1 MRLSSESR
9 SGPVSRTGAPG
20 PAPVWLDAR
29 GTVRL
34 CSRGLGSLRMVSCL
48 QLAATEAHAGPPHA
62 PRDSL
67 SPGLAAQRPGPPRA
81 PDSLVI

>member
-1 MRLSSESR
+1 MRLSSEPR
-9 SGPVSRTGAPG
+9 RGPVSRTGAPISRRDG
-20 PAPVWLDAR
+20 PDPAPVCEQLDAR

-62 PRDSL
+62 P
-67 SPGLAAQRPGPPRA
+67 
-81 PDSLVI
+81 PDSLPV